1 MKNSV
6 FSKVMFQSIKNL
18 SSLFAFIF
26 VVSLIHFIYI
36 AGVQAQVIVE
46 KLPDNKVF
54 NDFVVGPG
62 KIEMELS
69 AGQSGTFD
77 LLVSNRLGTNKTFQ
91 LSSEDF
97 TGSDDPSQTI
107 ILLGSDRG
115 PYSLQDFIK
124 VGSTS
129 LDIDHGSRV
138 RIPVSVSIPKNAEPG
153 GLYGSVIVS
162 TMSKAG
168 DMGDNTGVVSTNPI
182 FTRIAVLIFIKIK
195 GEVKEDGKLVDFS
208 LTQNKKIV
216 SGTDDIIFNLF
227 FKNDGNI
234 HLNPKGTI
242 VIENMLGSTVGS
254 IDVEPWY
261 AMPKSL
267 RFREVSWTPKFLFGK
282 YTATASIMRGYGD
295 FKDEIKY
302 TFWAIPWKLFLVVL
316 VVVVVIVVLVR
327 KSFRR
332 IAR

>member
-1 MKNSV
+1 MTNSA
-6 FSKVMFQSIKNL
+6 FSKIMFQAIKDL
-18 SSLFAFIF
+18 SKFFALIIVVGLAHSLYIVNAKAE
-26 VVSLIHFIYI
+26 VV
-36 AGVQAQVIVE
+36 VE

-77 LLVSNRLGTNKTFQ
+77 LLVSNRLGTDKTFQ

-97 TGSDDPSQTI
+97 TGSDDPSQTV

-124 VGSTS
+124 VGTS
-129 LDIDHGSRV
+129 SLGIDHGSRV

-168 DMGDNTGVVSTNPI
+168 DTGDNTGVVSTNPI

-208 LTQNKKIV
+208 LTQNKKII
-216 SGTDDIIFNLF
+216 S
-227 FKNDGNI
+227 
-234 HLNPKGTI
+234 
-242 VIENMLGSTVGS
+242 
-254 IDVEPWY
+254 
-261 AMPKSL
+261 
-267 RFREVSWTPKFLFGK
+267 
-282 YTATASIMRGYGD
+282 
-295 FKDEIKY
+295 
-302 TFWAIPWKLFLVVL
+302 
-316 VVVVVIVVLVR
+316 
-327 KSFRR
+327 
-332 IAR
+332 